1 MEFYMKKRRSGQERV
16 SDWGSGTPE
25 DVVSQLDALIAR
37 YPSASPRAKAD
48 VQAMHADFEHARH
61 TTHTHR
67 KSRGLSPNDSITCRG
82 SNDGR
87 ENNPAADQNRRT
99 ADTAVQASEAC
110 TGQIGYGYPRCRT
123 NDSFLNS
130 NSDLDSRRSSQELAN
145 LGTGWSKEERACFGR
160 LRRCCM
166 WEAAAQGGGREAA
179 LQLLAAALPGRT
191 LEEVRHL
198 DNGCFPLQPFL

>member
-1 MEFYMKKRRSGQERV
+1 M
-16 SDWGSGTPE
+16 SDWGSGIPE
-25 DVVSQLDALIAR
+25 DVSSQLDALIAR

-48 VQAMHADFEHARH
+48 VQAMHADFEHTRH

-67 KSRGLSPNDSITCRG
+67 KSRGLSPNDSITRRG
-82 SNDGR
+82 SNGGR

-99 ADTAVQASEAC
+99 ADTAVQASGAC
-110 TGQIGYGYPRCRT
+110 TGQIGYPRFRT
-123 NDSFLNS
+123 NDSVLSSNS
-130 NSDLDSRRSSQELAN
+130 NLDSRRSSQELAN

-191 LEEVRHL
+191 LEEVRQL
-198 DNGCFPLQPFL
+198 DNRCFPLQPF